1 VSRKGMPHEGSTYP
15 RVRWG

>member
-1 VSRKGMPHEGSTYP
+1 MPPEGSTYP